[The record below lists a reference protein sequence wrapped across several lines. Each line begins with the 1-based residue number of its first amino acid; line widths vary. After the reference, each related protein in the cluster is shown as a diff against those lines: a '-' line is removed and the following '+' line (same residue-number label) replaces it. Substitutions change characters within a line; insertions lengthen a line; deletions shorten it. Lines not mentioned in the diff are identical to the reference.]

1 MKASYSLAWAL
12 VASLVPSFLM
22 ADGVKYWSDVPVT
35 CHWIGKVKRG
45 NTSQSDYEAGNYP
58 VPQSPYAQ
66 WTNHNNWADG
76 IVPGRLQ
83 VVQEDG
89 SIATN
94 GCEGCTAV
102 FDENCDI
109 RCIELNGMVSVSNIV
124 ITGSAAPEF
133 VFGHWLWDNPY
144 LYMEAGGSFKVDP
157 GVSAPQH
164 VVPRISLHNAT
175 SGCELITIENNS
187 TEPLRIGY
195 IDLVRRP
202 PSWYGALKI
211 TYRGTGEIHKRSK
224 NQINNW
230 CATMRLDMNGGCY
243 VSKTTSHVEWGMAT
257 VDNYYYIRDVDN
269 GFTQKIRI
277 PEGKYLNVDENSAII
292 TKSGMD
298 ISGDGILNVNKTGA
312 LPYFCAA
319 EGKTL
324 DISVD
329 MNRIATA
336 GEEFEGVQI
345 GSDGYPGRVRLSG
358 NNFFAG
364 LVQVKSGATLE
375 VPSFGYGDVNG
386 PVGRKGVLLQN
397 YSALRYTGDGETT
410 DRSLA
415 GSGYGSVILAGS
427 GDLVWKGEISGG
439 TTYHYTITNES
450 ATARFVC
457 ANKLV
462 TKALALAP
470 EARLGF
476 AKPDDSG
483 TIEVDMLKIS
493 GNVFIEVIDDVSVTI
508 KNLVRLKETGVVAV
522 DVSGGGKFT
531 VQGLEEG
538 CAENWLSI
546 NGKTAWIS
554 ANGTVFALDEKP
566 NDRTVAAHGDVIP
579 DVPSDVVGIVSA
591 GDESSGNTTLEKD
604 VTNVLALNHETT
616 EDATVGIAEG
626 QVFKANLVRVK
637 SGAGNL
643 TLGDAAG
650 KGSVGAESVVFET
663 RVDDADSVL
672 TVNSSLDVP
681 KTVPVKVHG
690 AGTTVF
696 SAFNGY
702 EGLLNLFDAKVVV
715 SNSVN
720 VSAAELSGTG
730 TFDFDGGIMRLVAS
744 DENGVNA
751 VCESDVPVSLAV
763 TGGVL
768 RLTGEKPL
776 PVQEIRVPH
785 GELVLDGVNLHS
797 PGYSMDMTEVPQKT
811 LIVGSNGTAVVRL
824 NGGSVTGALELA
836 SYVSAVAKGAMYQS
850 GGEFVNLTPY
860 AESYAI
866 GCKGFA
872 YYNISGG
879 RFVAAGDWYLGAYG
893 EGVLDMTGGE
903 LYHTPSSVRKS
914 RCRLGGWDGF
924 AAVRVAGG
932 AVFNA
937 TNIAEALIMPGYS
950 RSESSSEM
958 TVEDGG
964 AVLTTSKGISL
975 GMGTSETYSHSVLNM
990 NGGVVST
997 YHVTRSRNYVYPS
1010 DEWPEGKSTSE
1021 AFANTYAFVNCN
1033 GGTLKNLGWSAL
1045 FGSRTSDSYPP
1056 NRVTLYER
1064 GLTIDSN
1071 GMNCRLDPGGGLQA
1085 PEGLGVV
1092 SVKWDEETD
1101 GKGFVG
1107 SPRVKIVGDG
1117 LGATAWADFDVTTRT
1132 VKQIYVTAPGNNY
1145 TYANAQIVMNKKVV
1159 KTVPCTVGQTI
1170 SGGLVKIGSADV
1182 KITATNTYTGA
1193 TVIRK
1198 GSLTLGADD
1207 VFSCKSKLVLDGG
1220 NLDMNGKKQVFSSV
1234 EVTENGGNVVN
1245 GTLTLSGLTV
1255 DFNDVRAGKSLI
1267 YNGDIVFAAGAELT
1281 LLNASDI
1288 PTPAP
1293 FGYTLAEIKGSMD
1306 WDGFVVSD
1314 ATLDSLP
1321 ERWRI
1326 YRVDGKILLR
1336 YPIGTVVTFR

>member
-1 MKASYSLAWAL
+1 MKASYSLVWAL

-66 WTNHNNWADG
+66 WTNHNNWAEG

-89 SIATN
+89 SILTN

-109 RCIELNGMVSVSNIV
+109 RCIELYGMVSVSNIV

-157 GVSAPQH
+157 GVSAPQY

-175 SGCELITIENNS
+175 SGCDLITIENNS

-195 IDLVRRP
+195 IDLVRRS

-230 CATMRLDMNGGCY
+230 SATMRLDMNGGCY
-243 VSKTTSHVEWGMAT
+243 VSKTTSHVDWGMAT

-336 GEEFEGVQI
+336 GEEFEGIQI

-410 DRSLA
+410 DRSLS

-522 DVSGGGKFT
+522 DVSGGGKFA

-591 GDESSGNTTLEKD
+591 GDESSGNTKLEKD

-643 TLGDAAG
+643 TLGNAAG

-681 KTVPVKVHG
+681 KTVPVNVHG

-797 PGYSMDMTEVPQKT
+797 PGYSMDMTEVPHKT

-1159 KTVPCTVGQTI
+1159 KTVPCTVGPTI

-1281 LLNASDI
+1281 LLNAGDI

>member
-336 GEEFEGVQI
+336 GEEFEGIQI

-975 GMGTSETYSHSVLNM
+975 GMGASETYSHSVLNM